1 MRRVFI
7 FSRTGSLRLPAVGLL
22 AAALLAVVSAPAA
35 GATPTPAPNPPLSA
49 ADTQLAREAFRAA
62 QAGQWA
68 KAEVTARGARDPMVM
83 KLIQWLGLVR
93 EGVPVPFYGVAR
105 FFEENHHW
113 PLQTQ
118 LRRRVEESIGADIPP
133 DVVLDWFHRH
143 PPGSPLGKI
152 RYAEALMATG
162 TTERG
167 KALLREAWVS
177 GSFAKGQ
184 ENDIFKRHGKILT
197 RDDHARRLDRLLW
210 DGKTEEARRLFWRV
224 DPALRALGE
233 ARLTLRH
240 RSGNVDR
247 LIARLPE
254 EMRNDQGL
262 LYERARWRRAKGKYE
277 EAREIFDHLPENLIR
292 PELWWR
298 ERAVLARRGMREG
311 QISDAYRLVKA
322 HNLSPAQS
330 APYAEAEWLAG
341 WIAHR
346 FLNDHAAAFNH
357 FKAMFEAVVYPVSKA
372 RGAYWAARAAE
383 GMKDAPRAAAWYAR
397 AAAYPTVFYGQL
409 AASKLGAT
417 ARLKLPVEPE
427 PTSDEAGEFNNHE
440 LTRAVRTLAA
450 FGYRDELRPFILQL
464 GDFKETPGWRRMAAA
479 LARGYKREDVA
490 IAVAK
495 RASQSGVE
503 LADSGYPALRLPAPP
518 ATGKNLPAPEA
529 PLVLAVVRQESAFQ
543 TDAVSR
549 AGAQGLMQL
558 MPATARDVARAYKI
572 SHTPSRLSESDYN
585 LRLGQAYLR
594 DLLGDFQG
602 SYVLTLAAY
611 NAGPKRARE
620 WMKAHGDPRGTIED
634 MIDWIEMIPYDET
647 RNYVQR
653 VMENLQV
660 YRLKFNGGSH
670 DAAIAER
677 DLKR

>member
-1 MRRVFI
+1 MRRVF
-7 FSRTGSLRLPAVGLL
+7 SHSYLGAVFLL
-22 AAALLAVVSAPAA
+22 AAVALLAPGVGH
-35 GATPTPAPNPPLSA
+35 GASPPVAKDALPLNA
-49 ADTQLAREAFRAA
+49 ADAKRATEAFQAA
-62 QAGQWA
+62 RGGHWG
-68 KAEVTARGARDPMVM
+68 KAELIARDAKDPVLM

-105 FFEENHHW
+105 FFEGNHYW

-133 DVVLDWFHRH
+133 DIVLDWFHRH
-143 PPGSPLGKI
+143 PPGSATGKV

-162 TTERG
+162 AVERG
-167 KALLREAWVS
+167 KAILREAWVS
-177 GSFAKGQ
+177 GAFTKAN
-184 ENDIFKRHGKILT
+184 ENAILKRHGKILT
-197 RDDHARRLDRLLW
+197 KDDHAGRLDRLLW
-210 DGKTEEARRLFWRV
+210 DGKAEEARRVLWKV

-233 ARLTLRH
+233 ARLTLRYRH
-240 RSGNVDR
+240 GNVDR
-247 LIARLPE
+247 LIARVPPE
-254 EMRNDQGL
+254 MQQNQGL
-262 LYERARWRRAKGKYE
+262 LYERARWRRAKGKYQ
-277 EAREIFDHLPENLIR
+277 EAREVFDRLPQDLAR
-292 PELWWR
+292 PDLWWQ
-298 ERAVLARRGMREG
+298 ERGSLARRGLREG
-311 QISDAYRLVKA
+311 QVSDAYRLVKA
-322 HNLSPAQS
+322 HGLSPAQS

-346 FLNDHAAAFNH
+346 FLNDHAAAFEH
-357 FKAMFEAVVYPVSKA
+357 FKAMYGAVVYPVSKA
-372 RGAYWAARAAE
+372 RGAYWAARAAD
-383 GMKDAPRAAAWYAR
+383 GMKNTEQAAAWYAR
-397 AAAYPTVFYGQL
+397 AAANPTVFYGQL
-409 AASKLGAT
+409 AASRLGPS

-427 PTSDEAGEFNNHE
+427 PTASETDEFNNHE
-440 LTRAVRTLAA
+440 LTRAVRILAA

-464 GDFKETPGWRRMAAA
+464 GDTKETPGWRRMAAA

-495 RASQSGVE
+495 RASRSGVE
-503 LADSGYPALRLPAPP
+503 LADSGYPAVRLPAPP
-518 ATGKNLPAPEA
+518 ATGKGLPAPEA

-543 TDAVSR
+543 TDAISR

-558 MPATARDVARAYKI
+558 MPATAKEVARSYSI
-572 SHTPSRLSESDYN
+572 SHNPGRLSEPDHN

-594 DLLGDFQG
+594 DLLGEFQG

-620 WMKAHGDPRGTIED
+620 WMKANGDPRGTIEET
-634 MIDWIEMIPYDET
+634 IDWIEMIPFEET

-660 YRLKFNGGSH
+660 YRLKSNGGSH
-670 DAAIAER
+670 DAAIVEK